1 MSYLASWIQQLVL
14 AVIVATFLD
23 LLLPNNTMQRY
34 VRLVMGLMIL
44 MLILSPLLTFLKS
57 DWNMNDLFSDG
68 RSTTNNELA
77 SLPHIQKQS
86 EDLMEAQEKWVEDT
100 VQSRMERAISDGI
113 EQQFSLSVS
122 EVFVSL
128 SEKGEQV
135 SVDGVVVTID
145 PNSSV
150 DGNGEIETVKPV
162 NIDLSD
168 NRNEEETEQTSATAT
183 SSRMEE
189 IQKWV
194 SREWNIDVANI
205 QIDIA
210 EREG

>member
-122 EVFVSL
+122 EVSVSL

-183 SSRMEE
+183 SSRIEE